1 MSPLKILV
9 VDDYEPIRRH
19 LRDALQRT
27 AGVQVIGE
35 ASDGLEAVRK
45 AETLQ
50 PDLVLLDIGLPTI
63 DGLEAGRR
71 IRVVAPRARLLFV
84 SIESAHQVIAET
96 FRLGAG
102 AFIHKSRALADLPLA
117 IEAVLRG
124 EIFVSDTLAF
134 RHPIEASRH
143 HEVVFFAHDS
153 TLVESF
159 ARLVARSLKADQAAI
174 VLATE
179 PHRDGIAEW
188 LRRED
193 VDVDAAI
200 QRGTY
205 ISQDA
210 AGTLSRIMVNGV
222 PDRALFFE
230 GLRRLLDAATRAATT
245 QDPRVTICG
254 ECVGL
259 LCADGHLDAAIHL
272 ERAGNDLL
280 KTHNVQILCGY
291 PLAQGHTDDRVFERI
306 CAEHTAVHYR

>member
-1 MSPLKILV
+1 
-9 VDDYEPIRRH
+9 
-19 LRDALQRT
+19 
-27 AGVQVIGE
+27 
-35 ASDGLEAVRK
+35 
-45 AETLQ
+45 
-50 PDLVLLDIGLPTI
+50 
-63 DGLEAGRR
+63 
-71 IRVVAPRARLLFV
+71 
-84 SIESAHQVIAET
+84 
-96 FRLGAG
+96 
-102 AFIHKSRALADLPLA
+102 
-117 IEAVLRG
+117 
-124 EIFVSDTLAF
+124 
-134 RHPIEASRH
+134 
-143 HEVVFFAHDS
+143 
-153 TLVESF
+153 
-159 ARLVARSLKADQAAI
+159 
-174 VLATE
+174 
-179 PHRDGIAEW
+179 

-193 VDVDAAI
+193 VNVAAAI

-210 AGTLSRIMVNGV
+210 AGILSRIMVNGV